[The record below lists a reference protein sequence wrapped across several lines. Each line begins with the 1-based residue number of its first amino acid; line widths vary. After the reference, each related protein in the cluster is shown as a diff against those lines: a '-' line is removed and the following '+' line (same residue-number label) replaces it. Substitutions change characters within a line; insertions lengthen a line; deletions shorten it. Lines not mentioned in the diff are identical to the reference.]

1 MGDLKR
7 AWKITRIVSRTDP
20 ACIELGTSMGQSEC
34 GATGVSSVPGEVRQD
49 YAEAF
54 RWFQKGAVANDSDAQ
69 TNLGYRY
76 DQGFGCERN
85 LPLDL
90 SWYRKAAEAGN
101 PLGQNNL
108 ADMYLRGVTRHDA
121 EAFRWFQKSAAQG
134 HTGARIKL
142 GYMYAEGL
150 RTQKDPEAAYFW
162 IVSAAL
168 AGDSR
173 GRELLAKLKL
183 S

>member
-1 MGDLKR
+1 
-7 AWKITRIVSRTDP
+7 
-20 ACIELGTSMGQSEC
+20 MGQSEC